1 MDVPSFQT
9 FLEYIRTQAG
19 LGVALAFI
27 LEWAQRQWPNS
38 ALLTT
43 YMVFV
48 AFAIAV
54 TISIVALAVQIALG
68 VGSWTVEAVW
78 ASVATAFIVCQ
89 TAYAIGHG
97 IAKVRGK
104 S

>member
-1 MDVPSFQT
+1 MDVPSFDT

-19 LGVALAFI
+19 LGVGLAFV

-54 TISIVALAVQIALG
+54 SISMIALAIQIVLSSG
-68 VGSWTVEAVW
+68 VWTVEAVW
-78 ASVATAFIVCQ
+78 ASIATAFIVCQ

-97 IAKVRGK
+97 VEKARRG
-104 S
+104 

>member
-1 MDVPSFQT
+1 MDIPSFQT

-19 LGVALAFI
+19 LGVALAFF
-27 LEWAQRQWPNS
+27 LEWAQRQWPTS

-43 YMVFV
+43 YMVFT

-54 TISIVALAVQIALG
+54 TISVIALAVQIALG
-68 VGSWTVEAVW
+68 TGTWTVEAVW
-78 ASVATAFIVCQ
+78 SSVATAFIVCQ

-97 IAKVRGK
+97 IAKARSG
-104 S
+104 